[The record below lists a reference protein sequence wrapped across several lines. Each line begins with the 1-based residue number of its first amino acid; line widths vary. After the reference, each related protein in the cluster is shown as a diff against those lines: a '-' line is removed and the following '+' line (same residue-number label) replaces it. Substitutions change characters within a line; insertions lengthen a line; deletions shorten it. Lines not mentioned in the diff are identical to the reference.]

1 MERKKLE
8 VWLPL
13 LFSLTLAAGILL
25 GYRLRDAMPA
35 GRGPVRGGPAVL
47 REVMELIRN
56 RYVDSVDADV
66 LGEEAVERMLDM
78 LDPHSVFIPA
88 RELAAVNE
96 DLAGQFE
103 GIGIEFNIFDDTVH
117 VVTVLPDGP
126 SEKAGLRPGDRFL
139 RVGDSAVAGRG
150 IDGDAIRGLLR
161 GPSGSRVD
169 VTLLRDGR
177 PVRASITRGYIPLH
191 ALEAAYLLAPATGY
205 IRIGRFAETTY
216 EEFMEALEGL
226 QRQGV
231 RDLVLDLRDNGGG
244 ILDEA
249 VEMADEFLAGD
260 RRIVYTEGA
269 HVPRKEYAGRRH
281 GLFEKGRLV
290 LLLDEGSASASEVLA
305 GALQDWDR
313 ATVVGR
319 RSFGKGLVQEQYPL
333 ADGSALRLTVARY
346 YTPLGR
352 SIQKPYD
359 MDEADY
365 DHEVADRYANGEDTL
380 APATDT
386 AGRDVFVTPSGKRV
400 FGGGGITP
408 DIRVP
413 LDRSPVDTV
422 LTTIL
427 QGGSLGRFAYRY
439 QTSSRQALAA
449 YPDASAFQRGFQ
461 VDEPLLDAFLAFAA
475 HDTLDV
481 QGLLPSSRQ
490 RLRKL
495 LKAHLA
501 RQLWRSEGWYEV
513 MNEGDPFIGKALE
526 ALR

>member
-13 LFSLTLAAGILL
+13 LFSLTMAGGIVL

-35 GRGPVRGGPAVL
+35 DRSAGRGGSTVL

-56 RYVDSVDADV
+56 RYVDSVDADS
-66 LGEEAVERMLDM
+66 LGEEAVKSMLDM

-117 VVTVLPDGP
+117 VVSVLPEGP
-126 SEKAGLRPGDRFL
+126 SEKAGLRAGDRFL
-139 RVGDSAVAGRG
+139 QVGDSAVAGRG
-150 IDGDAIRGLLR
+150 IDGEGIRSLLR

-169 VTLLRDGR
+169 VTLLRDGAQ
-177 PVRASITRGYIPLH
+177 VKASITRAYIPLH
-191 ALEAAYLLAPATGY
+191 ALEAAYHLTPAIGY
-205 IRIGRFAETTY
+205 IRIAKFSESTY
-216 EEFMEALEGL
+216 EEFMEAFERL
-226 QRQGV
+226 QQNGM

-260 RRIVYTEGA
+260 RRILYTEGA
-269 HVPRKEYAGRRH
+269 HVPRKDYNGRRN

-290 LLLDEGSASASEVLA
+290 LLLNEGSASASEVLA

-313 ATVVGR
+313 ATIIGR

-380 APATDT
+380 PAAPDT
-386 AGRDVFVTPSGKRV
+386 ADLDVFVTPAGKRV
-400 FGGGGITP
+400 YGGGGITP
-408 DIRVP
+408 DVSVP
-413 LDRSPVDTV
+413 VDRSPVDTV
-422 LTTIL
+422 FAAIL
-427 QGGSLGRFAYRY
+427 ESGSIGRYAYRY
-439 QTSSRQALAA
+439 QTTARHALAA
-449 YPDASAFQRGFQ
+449 YADPAAFQRGFQ
-461 VDEPLLDAFLAFAA
+461 VPEAVIDDFLSYAGS
-475 HDTLDV
+475 DTLDLR
-481 QGLLPSSRQ
+481 GLQPSSRQ
-490 RLRKL
+490 RLAKL
-495 LKAHLA
+495 LKARIA
-501 RQLWRSEGWYEV
+501 RQLWRTEGWFEV
-513 MNEGDPFIGKALE
+513 MNEGDPYIGKALE